1 MARSRVFDQG
11 RGSWQVREAGY
22 KTQDQ
27 STFHGT
33 FYVGHATHGH
43 IYMNTWLRMN
53 VMRVTKLPV

>member
-22 KTQDQ
+22 ETQDQ
-27 STFHGT
+27 STLNDIFSVWHD
-33 FYVGHATHGH
+33 THGH
-43 IYMNTWLRMN
+43 MYMKTWLRMN